1 MSGDEVTE
9 TSPPEGTTVSRRGFL
24 EWLIAG
30 LAIFGGLVAVDG
42 ILAFLRP
49 GVAGT
54 WGAVEVAGV
63 AEIPPGQA
71 EAVPF
76 KGSTALVI
84 HMGEQFV
91 AYSALCTHEGCLV
104 RWDADRGQIIC
115 PCHLGVFDVEG
126 NVVAGLP
133 PRPLQ
138 KLRVELVGDKLLLTE
153 A

>member
-1 MSGDEVTE
+1 MSGDELTE
-9 TSPPEGTTVSRRGFL
+9 PIQPQGTTVTRRGFL

-30 LAIFGGLVAVDG
+30 LAIFGGLVALDG
-42 ILAFLRP
+42 ILAYLRP
-49 GVAGT
+49 GAAGT

-84 HMGEQFV
+84 HMGDRWV
-91 AYSALCTHEGCLV
+91 AYSAVCTHEGCLV
-104 RWDADRGQIIC
+104 NWDPARNQIIC

-138 KLRVELVGDKLLLTE
+138 KLRVELVGDKLLLAE

>member
-1 MSGDEVTE
+1 MSGEETRETIPPDEPHLT
-9 TSPPEGTTVSRRGFL
+9 RRGFL
-24 EWLIAG
+24 EWLIAA
-30 LAIFGGLVAVDG
+30 LAVFGGLVAVDG
-42 ILAFLRP
+42 VLAYLRP

-76 KGSTALVI
+76 KGSSALVI
-84 HMGEQFV
+84 HVGDQFV
-91 AYSALCTHEGCLV
+91 ACSALCTHEGCLV
-104 RWDADRGQIIC
+104 RWDAERGQIIC

-138 KLRVELVGDKLLLTE
+138 KLRVEVVGDKLLLAE